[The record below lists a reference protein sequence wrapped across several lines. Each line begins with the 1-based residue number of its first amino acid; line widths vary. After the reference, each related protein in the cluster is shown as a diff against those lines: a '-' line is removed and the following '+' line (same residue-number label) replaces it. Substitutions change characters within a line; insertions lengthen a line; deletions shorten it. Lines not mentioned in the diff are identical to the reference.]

1 MRKSVLCFLV
11 ILVAAAVPSSAADNG
26 FYLGISAG
34 KSSLDYQ
41 DYDPS
46 VGDDYVDGSTWG
58 LKAFAGYR
66 FLKFL
71 AVEGGYVNFGHP
83 EWIQRNSQGYRLKI
97 DAAVN
102 GWDAMVVG
110 ILPVGGVEFFAKA
123 GVIAWDSSFKIIRD
137 EDVDEDT
144 ASGTD
149 AAYGLGF
156 AVNAG
161 KGASLRF
168 EAERF
173 DIDAWNSVN
182 LYTVGVLYTF

>member
-1 MRKSVLCFLV
+1 MRKSGLCLLV
-11 ILVAAAVPSSAADNG
+11 ILVAAAIPASAADNG
-26 FYLGISAG
+26 FYLGVSAG
-34 KSSLDYQ
+34 KSTLDYQ

-58 LKAFAGYR
+58 LKAFVGYR
-66 FLKFL
+66 LMKYV
-71 AVEGGYVNFGHP
+71 AVEGGYINFGSP
-83 EWIQRNSQGYRLKI
+83 EWIQRNSQGYRLKVE
-97 DAAVN
+97 AAVK

-123 GVIAWDSSFKIIRD
+123 GVIAWDSEFKVIWD
-137 EDVDEDT
+137 EDVDTDT

-156 AVNAG
+156 AVSAG
-161 KGASLRF
+161 KGVTLRF

-173 DIDAWNSVN
+173 EIDAWDGLNMYS
-182 LYTVGVLYTF
+182 VGVLYTF